1 MPVVYRTSGKDLSEW
16 AWHASQRT
24 PVALSGLVFRASN
37 RGAAA
42 SKAAAPIYNKARW
55 SKSRWRFY
63 RHHKRV
69 PGGLKKSIR
78 AIGVSQINSVRYRGG
93 WQSRKRYA
101 SYVDEGFLH
110 KRAKRRVPGRHYME
124 VGEKA
129 VEAYI
134 RADMPHTLAE
144 IFKV

>member
-1 MPVVYRTSGKDLSEW
+1 MPVVYRTSGTNLSEW
-16 AWHASQRT
+16 AWHASLRT
-24 PVALSGLVFRASN
+24 PQAFLGLVMRASN
-37 RGAAA
+37 HGAAA
-42 SKAAAPIYNKARW
+42 SKAAAPVYNKARW
-55 SKSRWRFY
+55 RASRWRFY

-78 AIGVSQINSVRYRGG
+78 VINHGQINSVRYRGG

-110 KRAKRRVPGRHYME
+110 IRAKRRVPGRHFME
-124 VGEKA
+124 AGEIA
-129 VEAYI
+129 AEAYLRSNVPI
-134 RADMPHTLAE
+134 TLAE